1 MKIMKWLTAA
11 ALGLAVL
18 FTACKKEESAA
29 ILPEQLTAAE
39 DQTTANDLYEDV
51 DDQVDDAIETRGG
64 GPADCPTV
72 TIVPLDGSY
81 PRTMT
86 IDFGTDGCTGP
97 DGRVRKGQ
105 IVVNLTDSLS
115 NAGAVRTATFVEFY
129 VDDAHLE
136 GTRTLT
142 NTGLDANGNPT
153 FTRTVVGGKITY
165 PNGES
170 SSWEA
175 NHTITLVEG
184 AETHSLLDNVWEAT
198 GGATGV
204 TRNGRAFITEI
215 TTPLVRKRICR
226 WTVAGIKTLTVD
238 GKALTIDYGD
248 GTCDRKATVT
258 GPNGNTREILIRWW
272 R

>member
-1 MKIMKWLTAA
+1 MKIMKLLTVA
-11 ALGLAVL
+11 ALGLAVF
-18 FTACKKEESAA
+18 FTACKKEESATM
-29 ILPEQLTAAE
+29 LPAQITAAE

-51 DDQVDDAIETRGG
+51 DDQVDEAIETRGG
-64 GPADCPTV
+64 GEDCPTV
-72 TIVPLDGSY
+72 TIVPADGTY

-105 IVVNLTDSLS
+105 IVVNLTDTLS
-115 NAGAVRTATFVEFY
+115 NAGAVRTATFVDFY

-142 NTGLDANGNPT
+142 NMGLDANGNRI

-165 PNGES
+165 PNGEF

-175 NHTITLVEG
+175 NHDITLVEG
-184 AETHSLLDNVWEAT
+184 ADTHTLLDNVWEVT

-226 WTVAGIKTLTVD
+226 WAVAGIKTLTID
-238 GKALTIDYGD
+238 GKTLTIDYGD

-258 GPNGNTREILIRWW
+258 GSNGNTREILIRWW